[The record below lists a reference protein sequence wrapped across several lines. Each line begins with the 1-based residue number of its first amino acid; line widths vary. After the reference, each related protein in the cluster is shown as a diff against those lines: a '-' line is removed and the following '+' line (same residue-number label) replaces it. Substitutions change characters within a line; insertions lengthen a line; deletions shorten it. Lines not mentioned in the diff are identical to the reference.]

1 MCAGAF
7 CFDRRL
13 ASGNAAVVYR
23 SASVHSAQ
31 HTARARAQR
40 AAHTAQHTA
49 HSTQHSAQRTEH
61 SAQWTVT

>member
-7 CFDRRL
+7 CLARHL

-23 SASVHSAQ
+23 SASVHSSQ

-40 AAHTAQHTA
+40 TA
-49 HSTQHSAQRTEH
+49 HSTQYAAQRTAH